1 MAVTVEALRD
11 RLQQA
16 FVGDQVEVTGDGYHF
31 QVTIVSSRFT
41 GLRAVQKQQRVYA
54 AVQDWIA
61 SGELHALSM
70 RTFTPEEWS
79 AAASDGAS

>member
-1 MAVTVEALRD
+1 MAVTVEALSA

-16 FVGDQVEVTGDGYHF
+16 FAGDKVDVSGDGYHF
-31 QVTIVSSRFT
+31 QVTIVSSRFA
-41 GLRAVQKQQRVYA
+41 GLRPVQKQQQVYA

-70 RTFTPEEWS
+70 QTLTPDE
-79 AAASDGAS
+79 ASTSTNRAG

>member
-1 MAVTVEALRD
+1 MAVTVEALRE

-16 FVGDQVEVTGDGYHF
+16 YSGEQVEVAGDGYHF
-31 QVTIVSSRFT
+31 QVTIISQRFA
-41 GLRAVQKQQRVYA
+41 GLRSVQQQQQVYA

-70 RTFTPEEWS
+70 RTFTPEQWQATG
-79 AAASDGAS
+79 AAGR

>member
-1 MAVTVEALRD
+1 MAVTVEALGA

-16 FVGDQVEVTGDGYHF
+16 FAGDKVDVTGDGYHF

-41 GLRAVQKQQRVYA
+41 GLRPVQKQQQVYA

-79 AAASDGAS
+79 TNGNSAG

>member
-1 MAVTVEALRD
+1 MAVTVDALRE

-16 FVGDQVEVTGDGYHF
+16 YPGDQVEVAGDGYHF
-31 QVTIVSSRFT
+31 QVTIVSARFA
-41 GLRAVQKQQRVYA
+41 GLRSVQQQQQVYA

-70 RTFTPEEWS
+70 RTFTPEQWQATG
-79 AAASDGAS
+79 AAGR